1 MASVSTWF
9 KVWARG
15 AELLVTGRSATGAG
29 GILDLRGTSFT
40 ALGLEGTS
48 REENFTRY

>member
-1 MASVSTWF
+1 MTNVFTWF
-9 KVWARG
+9 KVRACG
-15 AELLVTGRSATGAG
+15 AELLVTGRSATGAS